1 MRLRGH
7 AMTALTDPAT
17 ASVVWHTPNFS
28 TGSAKWTSTVTPRLL
43 LEGGFSYNSERYD
56 NLYQDGIQAVRG
68 TPAWYNGVRKNDTS
82 LGFTWNAAGAQLGN
96 YPDRYNVAASTSY
109 VTGSHSVKVGFQDS
123 FGPYRRYNTANA
135 DLYQTYQ
142 NLAPLR
148 VTVLNT
154 PLQVEEYL
162 DANLGLYAQD
172 SWRLNKF
179 TINVGLR
186 FDHVKQHIVGQQAQI
201 GRFANLIPYSD
212 IDMPVWND
220 VSPRTSVV
228 YDVFGNG
235 KTAVRAGFNK
245 FMTAATTGFAQL
257 YNPTALSATLT
268 LPWTDKN
275 KDDIAEGERG
285 CSFANDPACEINF
298 ANLPANFGVRSLSA
312 FDPGLQRPY
321 QMAYNVG
328 LSHEVRSGIAVTA
341 EWFHSNFKDLIARN
355 NVALTASSY
364 TPVTVVNPLDNS
376 LITAYNLKPEFAS
389 AVQNVDSTDPNLKR
403 AYNGIEININARLP
417 HGARVFGGTSTE
429 RTISNSCSAA
439 GTRSELVALLRSDEE
454 RDPVRD
460 IGQVRHDVP
469 AAVVWHHGERIVPG
483 PRGQPPWKRRASVR
497 RVHRGYRFHAT
508 QRAGHVPPG
517 VADDELRC
525 DQLQVERVHDRPARH
540 PWSDPDVAQRPAD
553 CPAARIHAADQ
564 SGRLRIEQVVQR
576 RPHAVHAEAGHLQ
589 RVQLRRLHRRHHD
602 AVRRGDLQ
610 AAVDHSARPHHPH
623 RRGCEVVDSQGLGIR
638 G

>member
-1 MRLRGH
+1 VERCRR
-7 AMTALTDPAT
+7 TA
-17 ASVVWHTPNFS
+17 
-28 TGSAKWTSTVTPRLL
+28 R
-43 LEGGFSYNSERYD
+43 
-56 NLYQDGIQAVRG
+56 Q
-68 TPAWYNGVRKNDTS
+68 
-82 LGFTWNAAGAQLGN
+82 
-96 YPDRYNVAASTSY
+96 YPDRYNVIASTSY

-123 FGPYRRYNTANA
+123 FGPYRRYTTANA
-135 DLYQTYQ
+135 DLYQTST
-142 NLAPLR
+142 NLVPAR
-148 VTVLNT
+148 ITVLNT

-228 YDVFGNG
+228 CDVFGNG

-245 FMTAATTGFAQL
+245 FMTRRRPGSRSCTTRRRSPRRSRCRGPTRTRTTSPKANAAARSRTIRLRDQL
-257 YNPTALSATLT
+257 REPA
-268 LPWTDKN
+268 
-275 KDDIAEGERG
+275 GELR
-285 CSFANDPACEINF
+285 
-298 ANLPANFGVRSLSA
+298 RSLALA

-328 LSHEVRSGIAVTA
+328 FSHEVRSGIAVTA

-355 NVALTASSY
+355 NVALTTNSY
-364 TPVTVVNPLDNS
+364 IPVTVVNPLDNS

-403 AYNGIEININARLP
+403 SYNGIEINVNARLP

-439 GTRSELVALLRSDEE
+439 AAIEPVALLRSDEE
-454 RDPVRD
+454 RDPLRD

-469 AAVVWHHGERIVPG
+469 AAVVWHHGERIAPAS
-483 PRGQPPWKRRASVR
+483 QAASWKRRASVR

-508 QRAGHVPPG
+508 QRAR
-517 VADDELRC
+517 ARSYRWRRRRLRC
-525 DQLQVERVHDRPARH
+525 TGLEFRVIGAVIIPGLTQTTLNVPLIAPQLEYTPRINQVDFALNKSFNVGHTRFMPKLDIFNMFNSDDYTAVSTMQFATATYKRPATILQGRIIRIGV
-540 PWSDPDVAQRPAD
+540 DVKW
-553 CPAARIHAADQ
+553 
-564 SGRLRIEQVVQR
+564 
-576 RPHAVHAEAGHLQ
+576 
-589 RVQLRRLHRRHHD
+589 
-602 AVRRGDLQ
+602 
-610 AAVDHSARPHHPH
+610 
-623 RRGCEVVDSQGLGIR
+623 
-638 G
+638 

>member
-1 MRLRGH
+1 MVPIGG
-7 AMTALTDPAT
+7 T
-17 ASVVWHTPNFS
+17 TPP
-28 TGSAKWTSTVTPRLL
+28 TPICIR
-43 LEGGFSYNSERYD
+43 R
-56 NLYQDGIQAVRG
+56 I
-68 TPAWYNGVRKNDTS
+68 K
-82 LGFTWNAAGAQLGN
+82 TW
-96 YPDRYNVAASTSY
+96 P
-109 VTGSHSVKVGFQDS
+109 
-123 FGPYRRYNTANA
+123 
-135 DLYQTYQ
+135 
-142 NLAPLR
+142 PLR

-201 GRFANLIPYSD
+201 GRFANLVPYSD

-220 VSPRTSVV
+220 MSPRTSVV

-275 KDDIAEGERG
+275 KDDIAQGERG

-298 ANLPANFGVRSLSA
+298 ANLPTNFGVRSLSA

-321 QMAYNVG
+321 QLAYNVG

-355 NVALTASSY
+355 NVALSASSY

-376 LITAYNLKPEFAS
+376 LITAYNLRPEFAS

-403 AYNGIEININARLP
+403 SYNGIEININARLP

-439 GTRSELVALLRSDEE
+439 GSDPNLSLYCDQTKSGIPFETSVKFAMTF
-454 RDPVRD
+454 PLPWYG
-460 IGQVRHDVP
+460 ITASGS
-469 AAVVWHHGERIVPG
+469 VPG

-497 RVHRGYRFHAT
+497 GVHRGYRFHAT

-525 DQLQVERVHDRPARH
+525 HQLQIERVHDRPARH
-540 PWSDPDVAQRPAD
+540 PWSDPDVAQRPAP
-553 CPAARIHAADQ
+553 CTAARIHAADQ
-564 SGRLRIEQVVQR
+564 SGRLRIEQIVQR
-576 RPHAVHAEAGHLQ
+576 RPHALHAEAGHLQ

-610 AAVDHSARPHHPH
+610 AAVNHSARPHHPH
-623 RRGCEVVDSQGLGIR
+623 RRRCEVVDIR